1 MCLFRADSGTGS
13 PVASA
18 DVDYPNGDAV
28 SSHGFWFRPAWW
40 TPRVPARW
48 GGFLEQLPEQ
58 ERGYHRIARA
68 DLLAVAADH
77 GLPQALLA
85 GYVWGTGTSAFLVGR
100 RARVF
105 RDNDA
110 ECVDESLHAVA
121 LTLRNGDAVEAY
133 NSMLRGQSKNLKHLG
148 PSFFTKFL
156 YAADARSGLP
166 GRALILDRFVAVA
179 LNALHGWDISQ
190 IGPWESSTYERWLD
204 HAHNIAD
211 AEGVRAD
218 AVEMAYFTHG
228 QKAAARRKSPREQKR
243 QDA

>member
-1 MCLFRADSGTGS
+1 
-13 PVASA
+13 
-18 DVDYPNGDAV
+18 VDYPDGNSV
-28 SSHGFWFRPAWW
+28 LSQGFPFRPAWW
-40 TPRVPARW
+40 TPRVPAGW
-48 GGFLEQLPEQ
+48 GDFLEQLPEQ
-58 ERGYHRIARA
+58 QRGYHRIARA
-68 DLLAVAADH
+68 DLLAAAANH

-110 ECVDESLHAVA
+110 ERVVDSLHSVA
-121 LTLRNGDAVEAY
+121 LTLRSGDAIEAY
-133 NSMLRGQSKNLKHLG
+133 DSMLRGQSRNLKHLG

-156 YAADARSGLP
+156 YAADARNGLP

-179 LNALHGWDISQ
+179 LNAIHGWGISQ
-190 IGPWESSTYERWLD
+190 NGPWESSTYERWLD
-204 HAHNIAD
+204 HARSIAD

-228 QKAAARRKSPREQKR
+228 QKVAAQR
-243 QDA
+243 